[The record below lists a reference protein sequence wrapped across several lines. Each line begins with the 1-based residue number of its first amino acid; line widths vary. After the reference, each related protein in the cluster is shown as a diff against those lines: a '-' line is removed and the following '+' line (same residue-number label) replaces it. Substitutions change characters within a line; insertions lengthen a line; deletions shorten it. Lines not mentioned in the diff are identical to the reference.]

1 MSRPYRRRLPFNLAL
16 KDSARYIAL
25 MSQSKLKDNFPSS
38 LWAAL
43 GRGALLKCPRCSQ
56 GRLFQSYLK
65 PVHNCSN
72 CDKKWD
78 TVRADLAPAWASMT
92 LSAHVIVVVYHF
104 FFFDAPIAN
113 WITTSSL
120 IAIAALISLL
130 SLPSFKGLFMA
141 LVWWNRMEAQQG

>member
-1 MSRPYRRRLPFNLAL
+1 MSH
-16 KDSARYIAL
+16 
-25 MSQSKLKDNFPSS
+25 SKFKDNFPNT
-38 LWAAL
+38 LWSAL
-43 GRGALLKCPRCSQ
+43 SRGALLKCPRCSQ

-113 WITTSSL
+113 WITTSAL

>member
-1 MSRPYRRRLPFNLAL
+1 MSQPYRRRLPFNLAL
-16 KDSARYIAL
+16 KDSVPYITL
-25 MSQSKLKDNFPSS
+25 MSRSKLRDNFPNS
-38 LWAAL
+38 LWSAL
-43 GRGALLKCPRCSQ
+43 GRGALLKCPRCSK

-65 PVHNCSN
+65 PVQNCQA

-92 LSAHVIVVVYHF
+92 LSAHVIVVVYHV

-120 IAIAALISLL
+120 IAIAAVISLL

>member
-1 MSRPYRRRLPFNLAL
+1 MSQPYRRRLPFNLAL
-16 KDSARYIAL
+16 KDSVPYITL
-25 MSQSKLKDNFPSS
+25 MSRSKLKDNFPNS
-38 LWAAL
+38 LWSAL
-43 GRGALLKCPRCSQ
+43 GRGALLKCPRCSK

-65 PVHNCSN
+65 PVQNCQA

-92 LSAHVIVVVYHF
+92 LSAHVIVVVYHV

-120 IAIAALISLL
+120 IAIAAVISLL

>member
-1 MSRPYRRRLPFNLAL
+1 MQPNRRRLTFILAL
-16 KDSARYIAL
+16 KASNLYISHMPNNDL
-25 MSQSKLKDNFPSS
+25 RDNFPNS